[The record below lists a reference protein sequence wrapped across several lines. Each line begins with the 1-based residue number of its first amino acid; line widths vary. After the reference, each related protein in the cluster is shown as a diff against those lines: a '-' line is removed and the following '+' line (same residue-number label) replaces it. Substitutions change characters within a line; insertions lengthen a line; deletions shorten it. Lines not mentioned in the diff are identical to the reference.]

1 MPSVLGL
8 PGWCILPSGERVAT
22 SKENSG
28 MFTTAARYRG
38 LLLACVLSVT
48 AALTCA
54 CTEQKTSGAAASS
67 QADTT
72 SANSAQTL
80 VPAAFPADNS
90 PLPSITA
97 NRAFQYTKEIA
108 AFGPRPIGS
117 AN

>member
-1 MPSVLGL
+1 
-8 PGWCILPSGERVAT
+8 
-22 SKENSG
+22 
-28 MFTTAARYRG
+28 AARYRG

-117 AN
+117 ANHKKLEEYIHAHLKGDDVEEDSFTADTP